1 MKTKFVLCTLYRFG
15 CELTVLAKTKREGK
29 NLLMEEY
36 LKTYLVRNDGEKP
49 TVEEVRNAK
58 RDIEYIPYVVNQVN
72 WY

>member
-1 MKTKFVLCTLYRFG
+1 MKTKYVLCTLYRFG
-15 CELTVLAKTKREGK
+15 YDLTVLTKTKREGK
-29 NLLMEEY
+29 DLLMAEY
-36 LKTYLVRNDGEKP
+36 LKTYLEWNSGEKP